1 MAHHQPTNVEVENKV
16 AFFVQLNALLT
27 RISSVVSSDALSS
40 AQKAKL
46 SDVRSATEAWLK
58 DVGVISAP
66 RPFIAAAPP
75 PPPPTPLRSSVT
87 ETPAAAAPLSETV
100 AASKQQ
106 DEEQAEA
113 ALTQAPEAPA
123 AEQATATTSSAADG
137 PARASASPATPG
149 GSSTAT
155 AAVTSTHERA
165 DARKLVGLVSYLRL
179 LFDSDV
185 PERAKLQEFGK
196 SLVRLLMVRCCST
209 IMASLQ
215 HVVHHTYIGT
225 TTAAEEEG
233 DAEAALSALFVQL
246 AKEIDVA
253 TKALLGCVRL
263 ITSSAVLSE
272 AASARFPV
280 QLCVDVVKQTRRAQV
295 YFQSRVE
302 REEYHLLRT
311 FVTSSDTAAKSTEGS
326 LEDVDA
332 VHDAL
337 ESVSPERVAAHVLRR
352 VEALRRRW
360 GPSLVHSVR
369 NIGDVIEPS
378 VKFLATVAAVR
389 AEGAPAPLVALK
401 KDAAHDLFSLC
412 EPVTVATTAAGGQP
426 CLAKSLSTC
435 DSPSVVAAPVS
446 ASSATPLAWRAAAG
460 EVLIRLGS
468 SFSADYLAA
477 VAACCG
483 DSNEGELLATRLL
496 TDMLKCVAAHD
507 LPLLRCVLLDGRW
520 YRALY
525 GGILNCVSSSQPA
538 VLAAGLDALGLLTTA
553 CPVVIGREVG
563 LLYSNVVLRLL
574 ESSNTPQYVKR
585 TIVLHFVTTF
595 MGSGS
600 TLPADGGGGAIPLI
614 LHLYR
619 LYDLNVHAHQLNLM
633 QQLTSALS
641 RIVRA
646 APKEELMQD
655 AVVREQLQIQQEA
668 APSAV
673 MTAPAAQLDG
683 AQHRAEVANGTT
695 SSEPS
700 SLVAAALNPASLSL
714 PAMALH
720 GLVRIVELLTTQT
733 PPEEESG
740 KDVLASLPAMTCR
753 ESKLK
758 EQQEVDRFNAAPK
771 KAIYKLFNVTAEEN
785 AIPASHADFS
795 SQWEHTLLPPLTSA
809 AAAKVEAVADFL
821 NQVSSLNPE
830 AVSEFLTTP
839 EVFPLQVC
847 RTYLRRLPLAG
858 CSVLEAISELL
869 MRVQLPK
876 EGQRIERLL
885 EYFSAAYYEANRGH
899 GIDSDIF
906 PFKSDTAVFI
916 VVVATVMLNT
926 NIHNPSAGMRLDVKA
941 FRGQLRRCNDDESF
955 ADSFVDDIF
964 DCISTH
970 PLESIKSIAAD
981 ANASTDST
989 SRGSFDMF
997 FVSQEEKRQLA
1008 FGVERQRMV
1017 SETRQLLKLRTQQ
1030 EPLAPAPE
1038 GWWCAVA
1045 KDFFL
1050 STWSSV
1056 CAVFG
1061 PAMYEGT
1068 TAAPSDVLLQCVRGL
1083 QSLLCMAAAFDLP
1096 TECTVTLLTLLR
1108 MADATP
1114 VREHCR
1120 RAVLVVA
1127 ATTYAVNFPVRC
1139 WVAVCQIILEVRR
1152 TAAAAT
1158 PPLVEDVFTRIEG
1171 ITRLSVETEE
1181 RRAADDS
1188 APKTDRPTEAIH
1200 RAMEGVMTTI
1210 SGYAVGDVANLSS
1223 ALAVLRRALEY
1234 TRIVHANRRTD
1245 IVYFVNVRD
1254 FTAVVAPAYVELVK
1268 KHSSSDDGLQVLFEC
1283 LVDLL
1288 CTMWVSYSTSRVMA
1302 PAPAAA
1308 AAAGKA
1314 ETAETP
1320 TVDTAPAEFVQSF
1333 RFLRS
1338 VYDVTL
1344 ASASEGAATLL
1355 QMHTLQ
1361 AIKEVLS
1368 RTVRTAEM
1376 TAAGQHLSLY
1386 TMMASWQEVLYPLA
1400 VALCDRNST
1409 AVEAGSLALLVLRK
1423 LVALCGGTGTA
1434 SSDRLPGPVRA
1445 ALLWL
1450 LAQLAYMGGMC
1461 GDADSAQVCVALLSS
1476 ICTTTV
1482 AMSVTAAS
1490 SSSPGCST
1498 AGPASPV
1505 TAVADPS
1512 TAARLMEQR
1521 NALTQQVVTSIE
1533 ENPHYVV
1540 QCTLARLCLLLQC
1553 EREQT
1558 RAEVMHQLRTLSLQM
1573 RPAQLC
1579 PMALDLAEVVL
1590 EGTIGHAAHHR
1601 QAPRTQSSLI
1611 PFLFFQMPVPASM
1624 RRCSRT
1630 SFRATVPAAL
1640 GFLANELL
1648 TGLSGDDLAMAAES
1662 VMRRCLLPILLSP
1675 NSPHQCRFIAV
1686 RSLSQCV
1693 SVCLPQNSA
1702 ARSPQ
1707 LAQCVLDCLAMA
1719 LYAVRVPLT
1728 SVVSPD
1734 TSFVGRRW
1742 LDAPAISSA
1751 SGWAAYCAQAT
1762 HTVELM
1768 DRAEPQW
1775 LVRGAAAAAAQVA
1788 LSTLAA
1794 TATEERD
1801 GAAATPTSS
1810 RGGCATSEETH
1821 RADGAAFV
1829 PDEALIEYVNLLA
1842 QMLAGVPKELQG
1854 VVASAAAAAGSATP
1868 SAGAVA
1874 VPDMNTDDWKL
1885 PRASVTVLLQLC
1897 LQAGG
1902 TLFAVLWR
1910 VNHPHEVE
1918 QYAMQSVESRREA
1931 LAFTRNSGLLPHAAI
1946 RSVLQC
1952 YLKLAV
1958 LSTEYPS
1965 AELLEVTTDIIEGI
1979 RQVQAA
1985 THAAAPSPSPPSLAV
2000 GGGAG
2005 AVTAGA
2011 SSTSL
2016 AADGASLQRLP
2027 PQEQQHVRTCNSG
2040 MYQQL
2045 SVVLGYLVRLL
2056 TGQSTSMASVAG
2068 WARRQEAFEA
2078 MALHPQ
2084 FFSSLVSLLTP
2095 TAGMLIITVRD
2106 YFAWYIAHA
2115 QLPHQASEIAGPVTV
2130 SGGAAC
2136 SGEATSTWA
2145 AESDEEGPSSSQLT
2159 ALNGTHDGKGSAFG
2173 SYSVNGGGSVKL
2185 SYVKAARTLSPKPS
2199 TVGMA
2204 RMCMTE
2210 VVSDVA
2216 AKSTRNFNSE

>member
-58 DVGVISAP
+58 D
-66 RPFIAAAPP
+66 
-75 PPPPTPLRSSVT
+75 
-87 ETPAAAAPLSETV
+87 TPAAAAPLSETV

-1254 FTAVVAPAYVELVK
+1254 FTAVVAPAYVELMR

-1288 CTMWVSYSTSRVMA
+1288 CTMWV
-1302 PAPAAA
+1302 
-1308 AAAGKA
+1308 
-1314 ETAETP
+1314 
-1320 TVDTAPAEFVQSF
+1320 F

-1979 RQVQAA
+1979 RQ
-1985 THAAAPSPSPPSLAV
+1985 
-2000 GGGAG
+2000 
-2005 AVTAGA
+2005 
-2011 SSTSL
+2011 
-2016 AADGASLQRLP
+2016 RLP

>member
-16 AFFVQLNALLT
+16 AFFVQLNAVLT

-46 SDVRSATEAWLK
+46 GDVRSATEAWIK
-58 DVGVISAP
+58 GIGVIGAP

-75 PPPPTPLRSSVT
+75 RPPPPSLRSSVT
-87 ETPAAAAPLSETV
+87 ETPAAAP
-100 AASKQQ
+100 
-106 DEEQAEA
+106 
-113 ALTQAPEAPA
+113 TQAPEAPA
-123 AEQATATTSSAADG
+123 AEQATAATSSAADH
-137 PARASASPATPG
+137 PARASALPAAPG
-149 GSSTAT
+149 GSTITADVT
-155 AAVTSTHERA
+155 TSTHELA
-165 DARKLVGLVSYLRL
+165 DGRNLVDLVSYLRL

-215 HVVHHTYIGT
+215 HIVHHTYTGT
-225 TTAAEEEG
+225 NTTAEEDG
-233 DAEAALSALFVQL
+233 DAGAALSALFVQL

-272 AASARFPV
+272 AATARFPL
-280 QLCVDVVKQTRRAQV
+280 QLCVHVVKQTRRAQV

-302 REEYHLLRT
+302 REEMYLLRT
-311 FVTSSDTAAKSTEGS
+311 FVTSSDSVAKSAEGS

-337 ESVSPERVAAHVLRR
+337 EGVSPERVAAHVLRR

-378 VKFLATVAAVR
+378 VKFLATVAAVP

-401 KDAAHDLFSLC
+401 EDAATDLFSLC
-412 EPVTVATTAAGGQP
+412 EPVTAAAGGQAS
-426 CLAKSLSTC
+426 LAKSVSTC
-435 DSPSVVAAPVS
+435 DSPSVVAVPVS
-446 ASSATPLAWRAAAG
+446 VTSTTPLAWRAAAG

-496 TDMLKCVAAHD
+496 TDMLQRAAAHD
-507 LPLLRCVLLDGRW
+507 LPLLRCVLMDGRW
-520 YRALY
+520 HRALY
-525 GGILNCVSSSQPA
+525 GGILNCVSSIQPA
-538 VLAAGLDALGLLTTA
+538 VLTAGLDALGLLTTA
-553 CPVVIGREVG
+553 CPLVIGREVG

-574 ESSNTPQYVKR
+574 ESSNTPHYVKR
-585 TIVLHFVTTF
+585 TIVLHFVTTL

-600 TLPADGGGGAIPLI
+600 TLPADGGGSGAVPLI

-641 RIVRA
+641 RIVRS
-646 APKEELMQD
+646 APKEEFMQD
-655 AVVREQLQIQQEA
+655 TAVQEQLRIQQEA
-668 APSAV
+668 ALSAA
-673 MTAPAAQLDG
+673 MTAPTLAAAAQSDG

-695 SSEPS
+695 SSVPS
-700 SLVAAALNPASLSL
+700 SLAAVAINPASLSL

-785 AIPASHADFS
+785 TIPASHADFS

-830 AVSEFLTTP
+830 AVTEFLTSP

-847 RTYLRRLPLAG
+847 TTYLRRLPLAG

-885 EYFSAAYYEANRGH
+885 EYFSAAYYEANRGY
-899 GIDSDIF
+899 GIDSDVF

-926 NIHNPSAGMRLDVKA
+926 NIHNPSAGMRLDVNA

-964 DCISTH
+964 YRISTH

-981 ANASTDST
+981 ATASTEST
-989 SRGSFDMF
+989 NRGSFDIF

-1030 EPLAPAPE
+1030 ESLATSPD

-1083 QSLLCMAAAFDLP
+1083 QSLLRMAAAFDLP

-1171 ITRLSVETEE
+1171 ITRLSVETEG

-1188 APKTDRPTEAIH
+1188 APKTDGSTEAIQ
-1200 RAMEGVMTTI
+1200 RAMEGIMTTI

-1234 TRIVHANRRTD
+1234 TRIVHAKRTTD

-1254 FTAVVAPAYVELVK
+1254 LTAVVAPAYVELMK

-1288 CTMWVSYSTSRVMA
+1288 CTMWVSYSTSRVMV
-1302 PAPAAA
+1302 PGPAAA
-1308 AAAGKA
+1308 AVGKT
-1314 ETAETP
+1314 ETAETL
-1320 TVDTAPAEFVQSF
+1320 TVDTAPVEFVQSF

-1338 VYDVTL
+1338 IYDMTL
-1344 ASASEGAATLL
+1344 ASPSDGAATLL

-1368 RTVRTAEM
+1368 RTVRMAEV
-1376 TAAGQHLSLY
+1376 TGAGQRLSLY

-1490 SSSPGCST
+1490 SSSPGYSS

-1505 TAVADPS
+1505 TAVADLS
-1512 TAARLMEQR
+1512 TFVRLMEKR

-1533 ENPHYVV
+1533 NNPHHVV
-1540 QCTLARLCLLLQC
+1540 QCTLARLCLLLRC

-1590 EGTIGHAAHHR
+1590 EGTIGHADDHR
-1601 QAPRTQSSLI
+1601 ETPPTQSSLI

-1648 TGLSGDDLAMAAES
+1648 TSLSGDDLATAAES
-1662 VMRRCLLPILLSP
+1662 VMRRCLLPVLISP

-1693 SVCLPQNSA
+1693 SVCLPQRSA
-1702 ARSPQ
+1702 APSPQ

-1742 LDAPAISSA
+1742 LDAPATNSA

-1775 LVRGAAAAAAQVA
+1775 LVRGSAAGAAP
-1788 LSTLAA
+1788 STLTA

-1801 GAAATPTSS
+1801 GATATPTLS
-1810 RGGCATSEETH
+1810 RGGCTTREENH
-1821 RADGAAFV
+1821 RTGGAAFV

-1854 VVASAAAAAGSATP
+1854 VVTNAAAAGSATP
-1868 SAGAVA
+1868 SAGAAA
-1874 VPDMNTDDWKL
+1874 VPDVNTDDWKL
-1885 PRASVTVLLQLC
+1885 PRASVMVLLQLC
-1897 LQAGG
+1897 LEAGG

-1910 VNHPHEVE
+1910 INHPHEVE
-1918 QYAMQSVESRREA
+1918 QYALQSVESRREA
-1931 LAFTRNSGLLPHAAI
+1931 LAYTRNSGLLPHAAI

-1952 YLKLAV
+1952 CLKLAM

-1985 THAAAPSPSPPSLAV
+1985 THAAAPSPSTPSLEA

-2045 SVVLGYLVRLL
+2045 SIVLGYLVRLL
-2056 TGQSTSMASVAG
+2056 TGQSTSMASVTG
-2068 WARRQEAFEA
+2068 WTRRQEGFEA

-2095 TAGMLIITVRD
+2095 TAGTLIITVRD
-2106 YFAWYIAHA
+2106 YFAWYITHA

-2136 SGEATSTWA
+2136 SGEVTPTSA
-2145 AESDEEGPSSSQLT
+2145 AESDKEGPSSSQMT
-2159 ALNGTHDGKGSAFG
+2159 ALNGTHDGRGSAFG

-2185 SYVKAARTLSPKPS
+2185 SHVKAARTPSLKPS
-2199 TVGMA
+2199 TEGMA
-2204 RMCMTE
+2204 RMPITE
-2210 VVSDVA
+2210 GISDVA
-2216 AKSTRNFNSE
+2216 GTNTRNLNSE

>member
-58 DVGVISAP
+58 D
-66 RPFIAAAPP
+66 
-75 PPPPTPLRSSVT
+75 
-87 ETPAAAAPLSETV
+87 TPAAAAPLSETV

-113 ALTQAPEAPA
+113 ALAQAPEAPA

-1288 CTMWVSYSTSRVMA
+1288 CTMWV
-1302 PAPAAA
+1302 
-1308 AAAGKA
+1308 
-1314 ETAETP
+1314 
-1320 TVDTAPAEFVQSF
+1320 F

-1979 RQVQAA
+1979 RQ
-1985 THAAAPSPSPPSLAV
+1985 
-2000 GGGAG
+2000 
-2005 AVTAGA
+2005 
-2011 SSTSL
+2011 
-2016 AADGASLQRLP
+2016 RLP

>member
-27 RISSVVSSDALSS
+27 RVSSVVSSDALSS

-58 DVGVISAP
+58 DVGIIGAP
-66 RPFIAAAPP
+66 RPFIAASPP
-75 PPPPTPLRSSVT
+75 PPLRSSVT

-100 AASKQQ
+100 AASEQQ

-149 GSSTAT
+149 GSSTTT
-155 AAVTSTHERA
+155 AALTSTHERA
-165 DARKLVGLVSYLRL
+165 DGRKLVGLVSYLRL

-215 HVVHHTYIGT
+215 HVVHHTYTSTT
-225 TTAAEEEG
+225 TTAEEG
-233 DAEAALSALFVQL
+233 DDAEAALSALFVQL

-253 TKALLGCVRL
+253 TKALLGCVQL

-272 AASARFPV
+272 AASARFPL

-302 REEYHLLRT
+302 REEIYLLRT
-311 FVTSSDTAAKSTEGS
+311 FVTSSDTAAKSAEGL

-369 NIGDVIEPS
+369 KIGDVIEPS
-378 VKFLATVAAVR
+378 VKFLAAVAAVR

-412 EPVTVATTAAGGQP
+412 EPVTAAAAGGQAS
-426 CLAKSLSTC
+426 LAKSLSTC

-446 ASSATPLAWRAAAG
+446 ASSATPLARRAAAG

-483 DSNEGELLATRLL
+483 DNNEGELLATRLL

-525 GGILNCVSSSQPA
+525 DGILNCVSSSQPA

-574 ESSNTPQYVKR
+574 ESSNTPRYVKR

-600 TLPADGGGGAIPLI
+600 TLPADGGGAAVPLI

-646 APKEELMQD
+646 APKEEFMQD
-655 AVVREQLQIQQEA
+655 AVVQEQLRIQQEA

-683 AQHRAEVANGTT
+683 AQHRTGVGNGTT

-700 SLVAAALNPASLSL
+700 SSTAATLNPASLSL
-714 PAMALH
+714 PAIALH

-771 KAIYKLFNVTAEEN
+771 KAIYKLFNVTAEDN

-795 SQWEHTLLPPLTSA
+795 SQWEHTLLPPLTST

-830 AVSEFLTTP
+830 AVAEFLTTP

-847 RTYLRRLPLAG
+847 RAYLRRLPLAG

-869 MRVQLPK
+869 MCVQLPK

-926 NIHNPSAGMRLDVKA
+926 NIHNPSAGMRLDAKT
-941 FRGQLRRCNDDESF
+941 FRGQLCRCNNDESF
-955 ADSFVDDIF
+955 AGSFVDDIF
-964 DCISTH
+964 DRISRH

-989 SRGSFDMF
+989 NRGSFDMF

-1008 FGVERQRMV
+1008 FGLERQRMV
-1017 SETRQLLKLRTQQ
+1017 RETQQLLKLRTQQ
-1030 EPLAPAPE
+1030 ESLAPAPE

-1171 ITRLSVETEE
+1171 ITRLSVETEA

-1200 RAMEGVMTTI
+1200 RAMEGITTTI

-1234 TRIVHANRRTD
+1234 TRIVHAKRRTD

-1254 FTAVVAPAYVELVK
+1254 FTAVVAPAYVELMK
-1268 KHSSSDDGLQVLFEC
+1268 KHSSSDDGLQALFEC

-1288 CTMWVSYSTSRVMA
+1288 CTMWVSYSTSRVMVA
-1302 PAPAAA
+1302 GPGPAAA
-1308 AAAGKA
+1308 GGKA
-1314 ETAETP
+1314 ETAETL
-1320 TVDTAPAEFVQSF
+1320 TVDTAPADFAQSF

-1344 ASASEGAATLL
+1344 ASASDGTATLL

-1368 RTVRTAEM
+1368 RTVRMAEM
-1376 TAAGQHLSLY
+1376 TPAGQHLSLY
-1386 TMMASWQEVLYPLA
+1386 TMMASWQEMLYPLA

-1490 SSSPGCST
+1490 SSSPWCGA

-1512 TAARLMEQR
+1512 TVARLMEQR

-1540 QCTLARLCLLLQC
+1540 QCTLARLCLLLRC

-1590 EGTIGHAAHHR
+1590 EGTIGHDACHR
-1601 QAPRTQSSLI
+1601 DAPHTQSSLI

-1648 TGLSGDDLAMAAES
+1648 TGLSGDDLATAAES
-1662 VMRRCLLPILLSP
+1662 VMRRCLLPILLSR
-1675 NSPHQCRFIAV
+1675 NSPHQSRFIAV
-1686 RSLSQCV
+1686 RSLSQCI
-1693 SVCLPQNSA
+1693 SVCLPQNSTA
-1702 ARSPQ
+1702 PSPQ

-1719 LYAVRVPLT
+1719 LYGVRVPLT

-1742 LDAPAISSA
+1742 LDAPATSSA

-1775 LVRGAAAAAAQVA
+1775 LVRGATPAAADAA

-1810 RGGCATSEETH
+1810 HGGCATSDETH
-1821 RADGAAFV
+1821 RARGGAAFV

-1854 VVASAAAAAGSATP
+1854 VVANAAAAAAGSATP

-1874 VPDMNTDDWKL
+1874 VPDMHTDDWKL
-1885 PRASVTVLLQLC
+1885 PRASVMVLLQLC

-1918 QYAMQSVESRREA
+1918 QYALQSVESRREA
-1931 LAFTRNSGLLPHAAI
+1931 LAFTRKSGLLPHAAI

-1985 THAAAPSPSPPSLAV
+1985 THAAAPMPSPPSLAV

-2011 SSTSL
+2011 SNTSL
-2016 AADGASLQRLP
+2016 AADSASLQRLP

-2095 TAGMLIITVRD
+2095 TAGTLIITVRD

-2136 SGEATSTWA
+2136 SGEVTPTSA
-2145 AESDEEGPSSSQLT
+2145 AESNEEGPSSSQLT
-2159 ALNGTHDGKGSAFG
+2159 ALNGTQDGKGSAIG
-2173 SYSVNGGGSVKL
+2173 SYSVNGGGSVKR
-2185 SYVKAARTLSPKPS
+2185 SDAKAATVSP
-2199 TVGMA
+2199 
-2204 RMCMTE
+2204 
-2210 VVSDVA
+2210 VA
-2216 AKSTRNFNSE
+2216 GR